1 MREFTFDPAP
11 IKFKIKSI
19 EGNRIEI
26 TSVADIGNIVF
37 TIFGK
42 PDTLAEVKSKY
53 DLEISH
59 MKFIAL
65 VDLKDYR
72 IAAMDNYISND
83 AKADILIDCLHVHEN
98 SDATD
103 EEKQASA
110 RILTANINAFYNA
123 YVREQELEEKR
134 RNGVDRSDS
143 RSRSDNRGDRR
154 SDSRNDSR
162 SGYSFDQPSNV
173 LESEAELPKGQE
185 LEEQIEA
192 PRKQRVFRPTPPKKS
207 MKQKP
212 VRVRTTRPK
221 ISE

>member
-11 IKFKIKSI
+11 IRFKITSI
-19 EGNRIEI
+19 EGSRIEI

-42 PDTLAEVKSKY
+42 PETLAEVKSKY

-65 VDLKDYR
+65 VDQKDYR

-83 AKADILIDCLHVHEN
+83 EKADILIDCLHLHANPEA
-98 SDATD
+98 SD
-103 EEKQASA
+103 EEKQAST

-123 YVREQELEEKR
+123 YVKEQELEGQR
-134 RNGVDRSDS
+134 RNSGDRSDS
-143 RSRSDNRGDRR
+143 RSRSDSRGDRR
-154 SDSRNDSR
+154 ADSRP
-162 SGYSFDQPSNV
+162 GYR
-173 LESEAELPKGQE
+173 SEAFSSVPEVEAEVIKQKDP
-185 LEEQIEA
+185 EEPVVA
-192 PRKQRVFRPTPPKKS
+192 PRKQRVARPTPPKS

-212 VRVRTTRPK
+212 VRVRTIRPK